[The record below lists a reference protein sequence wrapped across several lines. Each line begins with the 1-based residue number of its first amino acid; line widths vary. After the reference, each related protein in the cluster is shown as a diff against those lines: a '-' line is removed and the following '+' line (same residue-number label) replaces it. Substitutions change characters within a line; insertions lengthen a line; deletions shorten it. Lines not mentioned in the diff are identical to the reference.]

1 MCARRAYDFKVT
13 TQLTCVTIRDESFET
28 PNFWDLH
35 TRKPSDTTIHPLYTK
50 VTLQG
55 ANSYII
61 ILNPKVR
68 LVKDAADV
76 ILFVVW

>member
-1 MCARRAYDFKVT
+1 MIARRAHDFKVT
-13 TQLTCVTIRDESFET
+13 TQLTSVTIRDESFET

-35 TRKPSDTTIHPLYTK
+35 TRKPSDTTIHLLYTK

-61 ILNPKVR
+61 MLNPKVR
-68 LVKDAADV
+68 LVKGAADV